1 MKLFQFKRLRT
12 KILAGFSIVILLV
25 VGFGLYNFLSQ
36 GKVNQDTESI
46 VTEQLPLLIADER
59 AAFNI
64 AEMIALTR
72 GYVIYGDPEY
82 LEQFDR
88 YAEELDQME
97 KTILSLSDNE
107 QVKQLVEKGDEWETT
122 VREQVF
128 AVYKNG
134 NEDQAISNLSLQVKP
149 LARELMNGFNEMA
162 EHRESEIKT
171 VGDSLVSSGK
181 TTQITSVAISILV
194 AVLGILIAIMTAR
207 MITNPVSRVMKR
219 MKLVAEGDL
228 SHEPLKVHS
237 RDEVGQLV
245 TAVNQMNDNMRELVT
260 EISSVSTT
268 VSGQSEELSQ
278 SANEVKEGSN
288 QVAVTMEE
296 LSSGS
301 ESQANTTTDLAASM
315 AGFTDKIKEA
325 HENGSTIHDKS
336 ESVLKL
342 TEEGSQMMHSSIAQM
357 SQIDA
362 IVKNAVEKVKG
373 LDNQSKE
380 ISKLVGVIKDI
391 AEQTN
396 LLALNAAIEAA
407 RAGEQGKGFA
417 VVADE
422 VRKLAEQVSSSVTD
436 ITGIVTSIQAESG
449 SVAEALQG
457 GYEEVENGTAQIK
470 TTGQTFDG
478 INHSINE
485 MVESVTVITGNL
497 TSIVET
503 SGQMSQSIEDIAA
516 VSEESAAGIE
526 ETSASIQQT
535 SSSMEEIADRSTELS
550 RLADNLNGLI
560 GRFKV

>member
-12 KILAGFSIVILLV
+12 KILAGFSVVILLV
-25 VGFGLYNFLSQ
+25 IGFGLYNYLSQ
-36 GKVNQDTESI
+36 EKVNQDTESI
-46 VTEQLPLLIADER
+46 VAEQLPLLIADER
-59 AAFNI
+59 AAFHI

-72 GYVIYGDPEY
+72 GYVIYGDPDY

-88 YAEELDQME
+88 YAEELEQME
-97 KTILSLSDNE
+97 KTILALSDNE
-107 QVKQLVEKGDEWETT
+107 QVKQLVAKGDEWETT

-128 AVYKNG
+128 AVYKDG
-134 NEDQAISNLSLQVKP
+134 DEDQAISNLSLQVKP
-149 LARELMNGFNEMA
+149 LAGELMEGFNDMA
-162 EHRESEIKT
+162 VQREAEIKT
-171 VGDSLVSSGK
+171 VGDGLVSSGK

-194 AVLGILIAIMTAR
+194 AVVGILIAVITAR

-228 SHEPLKVHS
+228 SREPLKVHS

-245 TAVNQMNDNMRELVT
+245 IAVNQMNENMRELVT
-260 EISSVSTT
+260 EITSVSTT

-325 HENGSTIHDKS
+325 HESGNTIHEKS
-336 ESVLKL
+336 GGVLKL
-342 TEEGSQMMHSSIAQM
+342 TEEGSHKMHSSIAQM
-357 SQIDA
+357 SQIDT

-422 VRKLAEQVSSSVTD
+422 VRKLAEQVSASVTD

-457 GYEEVENGTAQIK
+457 GYQEVENGTAQIK
-470 TTGQTFDG
+470 STGQTFDG

-485 MVESVTVITGNL
+485 MVDSVTVITGNL
-497 TSIVET
+497 NSIVET

>member
-12 KILAGFSIVILLV
+12 KILAGFSIIILLV
-25 VGFGLYNFLSQ
+25 IGFGLYNFLSQ
-36 GKVNQDTESI
+36 EKVNKDTESI
-46 VTEQLPLLIADER
+46 VSEQLPLLIADER
-59 AAFNI
+59 AAFTI

-82 LEQFDR
+82 LEQFDQ
-88 YAEELDQME
+88 YAEELEEME
-97 KTILSLSDNE
+97 KTILALSDNE

-122 VREQVF
+122 VRDQVF
-128 AVYKNG
+128 DVYKNG

-162 EHRESEIKT
+162 EHRESEIKS
-171 VGDSLVSSGK
+171 VGDGLVTSGK
-181 TTQITSVAISILV
+181 TTQLTSVAISILV

-245 TAVNQMNDNMRELVT
+245 TAVNQMNENMRELVT
-260 EISSVSTT
+260 EITSVSTT

-325 HENGSTIHDKS
+325 HENGNTIHEKS
-336 ESVLKL
+336 ERVLEL
-342 TEEGSQMMHSSIAQM
+342 SEEGNRMMNSSITQM
-357 SQIDA
+357 NKIDS
-362 IVKNAVEKVKG
+362 IVKNAVDKVKG

-436 ITGIVTSIQAESG
+436 ITGIVTSIQEESG

-457 GYEEVENGTAQIK
+457 GYDEVENGTAQIK
-470 TTGQTFDG
+470 TTGKTFDG
-478 INHSINE
+478 INYSINE
-485 MVESVTVITGNL
+485 MVDSVTVITGNL
-497 TSIVET
+497 TSIVEK

-535 SSSMEEIADRSTELS
+535 SSSMEEIAGRSTELS
-550 RLADNLNGLI
+550 KLAENLNELI